1 MAQVQVK
8 YSIVNYIRS
17 LNVVKSIQTSNSINM
32 ITLGLEAIIQYYLV
46 MTCIKKII
54 SIICNI
60 KELKWVD
67 SAGDYFYWPVE
78 TKDAG
83 IESGKATSN
92 SNAEVILKSTA
103 SIV

>member
-1 MAQVQVK
+1 VAQVQVK

-92 SNAEVILKSTA
+92 SNAEVILKATA

>member
-92 SNAEVILKSTA
+92 SNAEVILKATA

>member
-1 MAQVQVK
+1 
-8 YSIVNYIRS
+8 
-17 LNVVKSIQTSNSINM
+17 M

-92 SNAEVILKSTA
+92 SNAEVILKATA

>member
-1 MAQVQVK
+1 VAQVQVK

-67 SAGDYFYWPVE
+67 SAGDYFYWPVK

-92 SNAEVILKSTA
+92 SNAEVILKATA

>member
-1 MAQVQVK
+1 VAQVQVK

-46 MTCIKKII
+46 MTCIKKIV

-92 SNAEVILKSTA
+92 SNAEVILKATA

>member
-1 MAQVQVK
+1 VAQVQIK
-8 YSIVNYIRS
+8 YCIVNYIRS

-92 SNAEVILKSTA
+92 SNAEVILKATA